1 MFSAIVEFIGFIS
14 FKGEVLVVL
23 KKSEMEKSKLQ
34 ERGGSTEDKV
44 LKAEKVK
51 LQEKLDETKKEM
63 EELDKLLKEEKE
75 KSEKERKKTIREK
88 EALEYGK

>member
-1 MFSAIVEFIGFIS
+1 MIGEFIGFVS

-44 LKAEKVK
+44 WQAEKVK
-51 LQEKLDETKKEM
+51 FQEKLNEKKKEM
-63 EELDKLLKEEKE
+63 EELEKLLKEEKE
-75 KSEKERKKTIREK
+75 NSEKERKKAIRDI